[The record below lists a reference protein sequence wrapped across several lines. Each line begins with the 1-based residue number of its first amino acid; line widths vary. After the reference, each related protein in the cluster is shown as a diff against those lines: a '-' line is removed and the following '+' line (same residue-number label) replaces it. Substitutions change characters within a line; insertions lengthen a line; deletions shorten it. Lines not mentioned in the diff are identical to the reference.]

1 MADNSQST
9 DTSDNQT
16 ELGTNTQTTRS
27 VLLKRNPHLRV
38 NDTASPAGFGG
49 LGTRQFLQKQLM
61 TPGSATSAS
70 SFEEGASYDGFSDAG
85 TPASEEALSSHV
97 KAGTTDVQY
106 VTHTTSK
113 QPTKRLSSP
122 SRASL
127 ARRLMGT
134 STEKHGMLPDDESVS
149 KVREE
154 EDNNLPP
161 REMLSNLVVKTV
173 PSISTST
180 TMVPLSPRST
190 KVTRRIVASPR
201 KTMRRVVIRRMGPD
215 GKVHE
220 EVQYVDADGQVV
232 QQSGKFFNA
241 ETEDT
246 SAIRISTPAKTV
258 RRVVVRRTGADG
270 QVHEEVQFLDA
281 AGNVVGGKGTS
292 SLTASS
298 EISTPSRSTITRR
311 ILRRRGPDGQVHEQ
325 VQYLDVE
332 GNVVKTEGD
341 ALDSISSSSSIVTRT
356 VTPGKKIR
364 RVIVRRTGADGQM
377 HEEVQY
383 LDADGNVVSTEG
395 TQSNSGGL
403 KTQEMTT
410 SEGSENQSKTKV
422 TRRVIRRILVRKD
435 GTRVEQLVDTDGNV
449 IEGEGG
455 SLVSAGS
462 FTGSVSSVTSDTSTE
477 PPSRR
482 VVTRRV
488 VASPVRRTMV
498 HKTGSSSSGAESEE
512 EMQYEGGD
520 LVSSQRSGRRV
531 VTRRVVTPQRIVRR
545 MVTRKGVANSDDEL
559 DFDAE
564 FVHSDGNLSSD
575 ESIGGSSRGGSSRG
589 GYTVSDRIMIPGKTR
604 VVSRDEKVDTTSNQ
618 SEEDTAVAVVEPQ
631 EGDPSPEATQKV
643 GLAPGVTWNYFAK
656 SEEEDKAPA
665 PASEV
670 VTHSVEGTN
679 PAAQVTVAGTV
690 VTQMIIDDRSPKEVE
705 VAPQEVSSVDG
716 PIKPL
721 NDGAAVL
728 KKDEVET
735 HQSDGDTP
743 VLTGIVDTAVTE
755 SPSELQTPSDKV
767 ADAPK
772 TVKINLDAALAEAP
786 ISSSKAMTVQETTT
800 RENSEEPRHSEGG
813 FWGFFSKSE
822 DKKPVVAAADDDV
835 EHRSIPDD
843 EQQPQVDDGAS
854 SPEDVTYVSGAHSLS
869 SNAAIPAVVA
879 GATIITKASSP
890 ELETVESFPVQTEGD
905 ISVPETPSEAV
916 EVDQQKETGGGF
928 WGFFGKSEELKDNSD
943 KETAPVDA
951 EAPVTAASETV
962 KEVSGDD
969 FDASSPR
976 GDTALPVAGAT
987 ATVVAGLATD
997 SESTAKPDEASDVI
1011 TTTTKTEEVE
1021 ESHGGFS
1028 FFFGKSEPKEQQQ
1041 IDQVEKVVDDSVS
1054 PRSATGT
1061 LIVTN
1066 EAQQELPVTRKSD
1079 IENSFAPSSH
1089 SRENKAPVQ
1098 ADVVDAPEPE
1108 SNSVLRTAA
1117 AASVTTAAIVHAID
1131 DNKAEAQGVNAP
1143 HPVVTTTEESEPANV
1158 PHRKTG
1164 RSIWKFWGA
1173 DKPKYPLNENDNTSD
1188 AAPSAGGG
1196 LLLTEI
1202 TQTTVVE
1209 EEFESGRVYHDAVAP
1224 DADTDVVTASQHSNE
1239 PQEAAAMASVAS
1251 LEHSVEIEAVRR
1263 SIPSNNSPTNVVPVA
1278 SSGKLARESERR
1290 TTELMDG
1297 VEPEIEADEHYVEIA
1312 SPRHLGSRNDEGR
1325 WAVKPCSLTWSNLHL
1340 KSKDGRNAVLDG
1352 VSGSVKAGEFLVI
1365 TGPSKHESLA
1375 LLSCLAGFEDAMDG
1389 NVTVNGR
1396 TWNEKM
1402 NRYVAFVM
1410 REDLFFETLTVYE
1423 HLLSQAKLRMR
1434 RTHTDE
1440 MLLERVERVIEDLE
1454 LSNCRDKLIGGGISL
1469 TGITPGE
1476 RKLLALATA
1485 LLTNPSILLVEEPT
1499 DGLDTFS
1506 AEKIVA
1512 KLRWLAFEKGL
1523 TVAVT
1528 LHHPSS
1534 HFYGL
1539 FDVLYLVTNASCVYD
1554 GKASDAVAYFS
1565 TIGYSCPDFMSPM
1578 DYFLLQI
1585 GGNRDDNDAVARI
1598 EALKREWSDRNA
1610 SVYAENEA
1618 RAAAASEDVVVDDY
1632 DGKNRFYH
1640 MNCCGQ
1646 LGLLWTRHARRLSRY
1661 DFVFWWHLLAALL
1674 IGVVFGLVYLQLDLD
1689 NQHSIQN
1696 FAGSFF
1702 YIVVIQLLFT
1712 AYRTFV
1718 FMPRETAI
1726 ALRERQEYRGGWY
1739 HLLCWYFTKI
1749 IAELPALII
1758 LSIALFVPVFLLVGI
1773 GHGFKVYVYMQIV
1786 LVLAGWSAIGLG
1798 FLSLGVFRDVTLAL
1812 IVYSV
1817 LLVLFVAF
1825 SGLLINVTDIPDW
1838 LVWLHYISPVK
1849 YAYEA
1854 MMKIFWKR
1862 VDSID
1867 CDWTLEG
1874 CVGLTGEGVLKYY
1887 SMENRSALVDSLILL
1902 AIGFAFFFFAFWFLL
1917 MLANKRI
1924 SGLQWRYDW
1933 TFKGL
1938 LGSKHQRIANVT
1950 TSEKHAATRTS
1961 TQRVLEGD
1969 NYYIQVETPRIGRG
1983 TCDAPGIT
1991 LGWSS
1996 LSLKTDKKQLLL
2008 TDASGSAKCGELVL
2022 ITGPSDESNVA
2033 LLESLGG
2040 LQKRVKGKM
2049 TLNGVVS
2056 SVQKVSECAAYAVRD
2071 DLFYETLTVEEHLKF
2086 QTQLVLADY
2095 DRVEMVLDELELTAK
2110 RHVLIRYLT
2119 PADTKLLAVATA
2131 LLTNPSILLVEEPTC
2146 GMDFYVS
2153 QYVVLKLRQLSR
2165 GGRTV
2170 IVSMAHPSSHLY
2182 ALFDTL
2188 YLLAGGAA
2196 VYHGKVREAVSYF
2209 ASLGY
2214 QCPQYMSPV
2223 DYFARQLTVR
2233 GQESETSSVI
2243 LFKEAWSTRYSELCI
2258 ADSEE
2263 PAVESVHRRRIGCCS
2278 QFSLLFRRHIL
2289 RLTRYRAVFG
2299 WHAFWMVLLG
2309 VIFGLIFLQLDLDD
2323 QRDIQNWAG
2332 AFFYL
2337 IVLQMLVIAYR
2348 TFVFLP
2354 KEMAVAEREHRFGGY
2369 FMVCWYLTK
2378 IFAELP
2384 AMLVL
2389 SILLFVPA
2397 YLLIGIGH
2405 GFTLFV
2411 YMQLVMWLAGWSTAG
2426 LITLLLGLF
2435 RRVRVALVTFM
2446 LLLLLFV
2453 VFGGLLINVDD
2464 VPDFLIWLHYI
2475 SPVKYGYEALMK
2487 LFWGRVVFLAC
2498 GESYGSGSGSATFA
2512 TVGDDY
2518 DFSMSGSGSY
2528 GNDGCIAHSGDEVL
2542 SHYSMEN
2549 SRDARSDSV
2558 ILLELT
2564 VLYFFIGYVFLSLR
2578 WRRYKRQQRQST
2590 QN

>member
-9 DTSDNQT
+9 DDV
-16 ELGTNTQTTRS
+16 GTNTQTARS

-38 NDTASPAGFGG
+38 NDTSSPAGFGG

-85 TPASEEALSSHV
+85 TPASEDALTQV
-97 KAGTTDVQY
+97 KAGTSDVQY
-106 VTHTTSK
+106 VSHTTK

-122 SRASL
+122 SRESL

-154 EDNNLPP
+154 DNGLLN
-161 REMLSNLVVKTV
+161 NLVVKTV

-201 KTMRRVVIRRMGPD
+201 TTLRRVVIRKTGAD

-220 EVQYVDADGQVV
+220 QVQYVDADGQVV
-232 QQSGKFFNA
+232 QQGGNFFNA
-241 ETEDT
+241 ETEDK
-246 SAIRISTPAKTV
+246 SAVQISTPAKSL

-270 QVHEEVQFLDA
+270 QIHEEVQFLDA
-281 AGNVVGGKGTS
+281 DGNVVESKSSTS
-292 SLTASS
+292 STTSS
-298 EISTPSRSTITRR
+298 VTSTPIRSTLTRR
-311 ILRRRGPDGQVHEQ
+311 TLRRSGPDGKVYEQ
-325 VQYLDVE
+325 IQFLDAE

-341 ALDSISSSSSIVTRT
+341 DFDSIPSSSTVVTRT
-356 VTPGKKIR
+356 VTPGKKTR

-383 LDADGNVVSTEG
+383 LDTDGNVVSTEG
-395 TQSNSGGL
+395 SQSSGVL
-403 KTQEMTT
+403 KIDTT
-410 SEGSENQSKTKV
+410 TTEGSETQSTTKV

-449 IEGEGG
+449 IESDSGN
-455 SLVSAGS
+455 LVSAGS
-462 FTGSVSSVTSDTSTE
+462 FTGSVSSVTSDTSTGN
-477 PPSRR
+477 PSRR

-488 VASPVRRTMV
+488 VASPVRRKVV
-498 HKTGSSSSGAESEE
+498 HSTGSSSSGAESEE
-512 EMQYEGGD
+512 EMQYEGGE
-520 LVSSQRSGRRV
+520 LSSSQRSGRRI
-531 VTRRVVTPQRIVRR
+531 VTRRVVTPQRVVRR
-545 MVTRKGVANSDDEL
+545 MVTRKGVASSDDEL
-559 DFDAE
+559 DIDAE
-564 FVHSDGNLSSD
+564 FVHSEGSVSGD

-589 GYTVSDRIMIPGKTR
+589 YTVSDRIVIPGTTR
-604 VVSRDEKVDTTSNQ
+604 VVSRDEKVETTSNQ
-618 SEEDTAVAVVEPQ
+618 TVIVAEPQ
-631 EGDPSPEATQKV
+631 QGQ
-643 GLAPGVTWNYFAK
+643 
-656 SEEEDKAPA
+656 APA
-665 PASEV
+665 LENDAFETP
-670 VTHSVEGTN
+670 
-679 PAAQVTVAGTV
+679 
-690 VTQMIIDDRSPKEVE
+690 RS
-705 VAPQEVSSVDG
+705 
-716 PIKPL
+716 
-721 NDGAAVL
+721 
-728 KKDEVET
+728 DEEKA
-735 HQSDGDTP
+735 P
-743 VLTGIVDTAVTE
+743 VLTGSIVIE
-755 SPSELQTPSDKV
+755 SSGEIQTPSDNIV
-767 ADAPK
+767 DASEVSK
-772 TVKINLDAALAEAP
+772 SVKSDEDAALAEIP
-786 ISSSKAMTVQETTT
+786 TSSKVVTAQETTT
-800 RENSEEPRHSEGG
+800 TTQDEPRRSGGG
-813 FWGFFSKSE
+813 FWGFFKSE
-822 DKKPVVAAADDDV
+822 ADEDKDPSDATGKDVV
-835 EHRSIPDD
+835 ECRSIPNN
-843 EQQPQVDDGAS
+843 EQKS
-854 SPEDVTYVSGAHSLS
+854 SPEDVTVESGVHLPPG
-869 SNAAIPAVVA
+869 NTVIPAVAA
-879 GATIITKASSP
+879 GVVGAAIIANASSP
-890 ELETVESFPVQTEGD
+890 EAEPIESHSVQAEGE
-905 ISVPETPSEAV
+905 ISVPETPAKPV
-916 EVDQQKETGGGF
+916 EVDQPKETGAGGGF
-928 WGFFGKSEELKDNSD
+928 WGFFGKSDEPKDSD
-943 KETAPVDA
+943 KKAAPVDA
-951 EAPVTAASETV
+951 EVCEAEKETSDV
-962 KEVSGDD
+962 D
-969 FDASSPR
+969 FVQEDASPPR
-976 GDTALPVAGAT
+976 ADAVLPVAA
-987 ATVVAGLATD
+987 AVTV
-997 SESTAKPDEASDVI
+997 SAKPDEASELIVPS
-1011 TTTTKTEEVE
+1011 TKTEEVE
-1021 ESHGGFS
+1021 EESHGN
-1028 FFFGKSEPKEQQQ
+1028 SEPKEPQQNAQ
-1041 IDQVEKVVDDSVS
+1041 IETVVVDSVS
-1054 PRSATGT
+1054 SSATGAPA
-1061 LIVTN
+1061 
-1066 EAQQELPVTRKSD
+1066 AQKSD
-1079 IENSFAPSSH
+1079 NENITAASLEDTAPTETVQLETSEASESSNVLQTAAVV
-1089 SRENKAPVQ
+1089 RF
-1098 ADVVDAPEPE
+1098 ADVEAVD
-1108 SNSVLRTAA
+1108 SS
-1117 AASVTTAAIVHAID
+1117 
-1131 DNKAEAQGVNAP
+1131 
-1143 HPVVTTTEESEPANV
+1143 HPVVTTAEESEPADV

-1173 DKPKYPLNENDNTSD
+1173 NTPSPIRVDDNTTKG
-1188 AAPSAGGG
+1188 AAAG
-1196 LLLTEI
+1196 LVVTET

-1209 EEFESGRVYHDAVAP
+1209 EEFESGQIYHDAVALS
-1224 DADTDVVTASQHSNE
+1224 ASQRSNE
-1239 PQEAAAMASVAS
+1239 PQEAAAVASVATV
-1251 LEHSVEIEAVRR
+1251 EHSVEIEAVRR
-1263 SIPSNNSPTNVVPVA
+1263 SISSSNSPTNIVPVE
-1278 SSGKLARESERR
+1278 SSGKFIRDSERR

-1297 VEPEIEADEHYVEIA
+1297 VEPDIEADDHYIAVA
-1312 SPRHLGSRNDEGR
+1312 SPRHLGSHSEEGR
-1325 WAVKPCSLTWSNLHL
+1325 WAVKPCSLTWSSLHL
-1340 KSKDGRNAVLDG
+1340 KSKDDRYPVLEG

-1375 LLSCLAGFEDAMDG
+1375 LLSCLAGFEDAMEG

-1396 TWNEKM
+1396 KWNEKM

-1454 LSNCRDKLIGGGISL
+1454 LSNCRDKLIGGGVSL

-1476 RKLLALATA
+1476 RKLLALATS

-1499 DGLDTFS
+1499 YGLDTFS
-1506 AEKIVA
+1506 SEKIVS

-1565 TIGYSCPDFMSPM
+1565 TIGYSCPEFMSPM

-1585 GGNRDDNDAVARI
+1585 GGNREDDAVVARI
-1598 EALKREWSDRNA
+1598 ETLKREWSDRNA

-1618 RAAAASEDVVVDDY
+1618 RAAATSEDAVVDDY
-1632 DGKNRFYH
+1632 DQKNRFYH
-1640 MNCCGQ
+1640 MSCCGQ
-1646 LGLLWTRHARRLSRY
+1646 LGLFWMRHVRRLSRY
-1661 DFVFWWHLLAALL
+1661 GFAFWWHLLAALL

-1689 NQHSIQN
+1689 NQHGIQN
-1696 FAGSFF
+1696 FTGSFF
-1702 YIVVIQLLFT
+1702 YIIVIQLLFT

-1726 ALRERQEYRGGWY
+1726 ALRERQEYRGSWY

-1758 LSIALFVPVFLLVGI
+1758 LSIVLFVPVFLLVGI

-1817 LLVLFVAF
+1817 LLVLFVVF
-1825 SGLLINVTDIPDW
+1825 GGLFINVTDIPDW

-1874 CVGLTGEGVLKYY
+1874 CVALVGEGVLKYY
-1887 SMENRSALVDSLILL
+1887 SMESRSGLGDALILL
-1902 AIGFAFFFFAFWFLL
+1902 TIGFSFFFFAFWFLL

-1924 SGLQWRYDW
+1924 SGLQWRYYW
-1933 TFKGL
+1933 SFKGL
-1938 LGSKHQRIANVT
+1938 LGSYLQRIANVT
-1950 TSEKHAATRTS
+1950 TSEKHTATRTS
-1961 TQRVLEGD
+1961 AQRVLEKD
-1969 NYYIQVETPRIGRG
+1969 NYYIQVETPRIGG
-1983 TCDAPGIT
+1983 GACDAPAIT

-1996 LSLKTDKKQLLL
+1996 LSFTTEKKELLL
-2008 TDASGSAKCGELVL
+2008 TDASGSAKSGELVL

-2033 LLESLGG
+2033 LLESIGG

-2056 SVQKVSECAAYAVRD
+2056 SAQKVSECSAYVVRD

-2086 QTQLVLADY
+2086 QAELVFAGY
-2095 DRVEMVLDELELTAK
+2095 ERVEMVLDELELTDK
-2110 RHVLIRYLT
+2110 RHMLIRYLS

-2146 GMDFYVS
+2146 GMDFYAS
-2153 QYVVLKLRQLSR
+2153 EFVVLKLRQLAR
-2165 GGRTV
+2165 EGRTV
-2170 IVSMAHPSSHLY
+2170 VVSMSHPSSHLY
-2182 ALFDTL
+2182 ALFDSL

-2223 DYFARQLTVR
+2223 DYFVRQLTVR
-2233 GQESETSSVI
+2233 GKESETNSVI
-2243 LFKEAWSTRYSELCI
+2243 LFKEAWSTRNSELCI
-2258 ADSEE
+2258 TDSEE
-2263 PAVESVHRRRIGCCS
+2263 PAVESGHRHRIGCCS
-2278 QFSLLFRRHIL
+2278 QFSLLFRRHLL
-2289 RLTRYRAVFG
+2289 RLSRYRVVFG
-2299 WHAFWMVLLG
+2299 WHAFWMVVLG
-2309 VIFGLIFLQLDLDD
+2309 VIFGLIFLQLDLDE

-2378 IFAELP
+2378 LIAELP
-2384 AMLVL
+2384 AMLLL
-2389 SILLFVPA
+2389 SVLLFVPA

-2405 GFTLFV
+2405 GFKLFI
-2411 YMQLVMWLAGWSTAG
+2411 YMQFVMWLAGWSAAG
-2426 LITLLLGLF
+2426 LVTLMLGLF
-2435 RRVRVALVTFM
+2435 RRVRVALITFV

-2487 LFWGRVVFLAC
+2487 LFWGRIFFLAC
-2498 GESYGSGSGSATFA
+2498 GGSDGSGSGSVPDA
-2512 TVGDDY
+2512 TVGDGY
-2518 DFSMSGSGSY
+2518 DFGTSGSGSY
-2528 GNDGCIAHSGDEVL
+2528 GDDGCIAHSGDEVL
-2542 SHYSMEN
+2542 SHYSMDN
-2549 SRDARSDSV
+2549 SRNSRSDSV

-2578 WRRYKRQQRQST
+2578 WRRYKREQRSST